1 MINSSNVPIWN
12 QPLSAWKSASP
23 RLLLG
28 GLLVVAAT
36 FLASPGFGAEH
47 DLHQDMAVEQHP
59 LDAQPPSFNRS
70 EATYKIPEI
79 TLLRQDGS
87 QAQFPAEL
95 DDGRPVLLTFIFTSC
110 TTVCPVI
117 NGVFASVQQKLG
129 KEHERVHMLSISIDP
144 DYDTPSHLNDYAKTL
159 KAGPQWQFYTGTPE
173 ASIALQKA
181 FAAYRGDKMKHIPV
195 ILLRAAPGKAW
206 VRLDGLVNPDEVV
219 SAYRKLVGGVTDAP
233 ANLKK

>member
-1 MINSSNVPIWN
+1 MMNSSKVPN
-12 QPLSAWKSASP
+12 RKQRLFVGKSACS

-36 FLASPGFGAEH
+36 FPASPDFGAEH
-47 DLHQDMAVEQHP
+47 DQHQSMAGEQHQI
-59 LDAQPPSFNRS
+59 DAEPSSFNRR
-70 EATYKIPEI
+70 EADYKIPEI
-79 TLLRQDGS
+79 ILLRQDGS

-117 NGVFASVQQKLG
+117 NGVFARVQQKLG

-173 ASIALQKA
+173 ASIAMQKA
-181 FAAYRGDKMKHIPV
+181 FDAYRGDKMKHIPV
-195 ILLRAAPGKAW
+195 FLLRAAPGKKW
-206 VRLDGLVNPDEVV
+206 VRLDGLVNPNEVV
-219 SAYRKLVGGVTDAP
+219 REYRKLVGGITDAP